1 MSTQTTSRKA
11 SEPSKATITSVIFAA
26 RSCFC
31 FSVKTP
37 SMTLTVTSGMTCP
50 PRAVIPTDAGAGR
63 GLPVPEA
70 SALDER
76 TGIYGI
82 PSRHH
87 GIAPEVHGLF
97 TGQSQFYCGERATK
111 RGW

>member
-1 MSTQTTSRKA
+1 
-11 SEPSKATITSVIFAA
+11 
-26 RSCFC
+26 
-31 FSVKTP
+31 
-37 SMTLTVTSGMTCP
+37 
-50 PRAVIPTDAGAGR
+50 
-63 GLPVPEA
+63 VPEA

-111 RGW
+111 RDGDASRPRKPVPSP